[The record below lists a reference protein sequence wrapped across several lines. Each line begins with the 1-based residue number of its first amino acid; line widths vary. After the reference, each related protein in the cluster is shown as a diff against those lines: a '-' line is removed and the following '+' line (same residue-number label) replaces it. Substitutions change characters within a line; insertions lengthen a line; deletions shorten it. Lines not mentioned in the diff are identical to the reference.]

1 MKSFRE
7 LRRAATRLPA
17 ERYTVDRPVDAR
29 GQYQLELA
37 GEFPFA
43 IKRLRFSA
51 RDPAPPLTWH
61 TYLEVFILLSPRC
74 RVQLGG
80 RTLTLAG
87 GDVLVM
93 DHLKLHAM
101 LDFPGR
107 EAEAIVIRFLPE
119 LVRGL
124 GSAAADHFL
133 LLPFYC
139 RSREQ
144 PHVLRGDHRSAGA
157 IHATLG
163 QLMACYGATDE
174 VAYRQTGSRA
184 YFLVLLHHLARHFQA
199 VEQLQGEFS
208 RQHTKANR
216 LRKLFEHIDENY
228 AERITLQNAAAIAG
242 LSKPQFHAVFK
253 LATGM
258 TLVDYLRQI
267 RLTRAVRLLRET
279 DRSIA
284 DIAAQVGF
292 ADQSYFDRRF
302 RRHFG
307 HTPRQLRETTPA
319 RRQKIVQN
327 NQPIVLSPLARPR

>member
-7 LRRAATRLPA
+7 FRRAATQLPA

-93 DHLKLHAM
+93 DHLKLHAI

-107 EAEAIVIRFLPE
+107 EAEVIVIRFLPG

-124 GSAAADHFL
+124 GSAESDHFL

-139 RSREQ
+139 QSPEQ
-144 PHVLRGDHRSAGA
+144 PHLLRGSHRVAAA

-163 QLMACYGATDE
+163 HLMACYGAADD

-184 YFLVLLHHLARHFQA
+184 YFFVLLHHLARYFQA
-199 VEQLQGEFS
+199 VERLQREFT

-228 AERITLQNAAAIAG
+228 AERIPLQEAAAITG

-253 LATGM
+253 RAAGM
-258 TLVDYLRQI
+258 TLVDYLTQI
-267 RLTRAVRLLRET
+267 RLTHAVRLLRET

-292 ADQSYFDRRF
+292 SDQSYFDRRF
-302 RRHFG
+302 RRHFCR
-307 HTPRQLRETTPA
+307 TPRELRESTSA
-319 RRQKIVQN
+319 RREKIVQN
-327 NQPIVLSPLARPR
+327 NQPIVLSPLARAR